1 MFTKQHSPLKEILK
15 NISDVILKSSKDS
28 LNLEKVNKGRL
39 QMVVVMMM
47 MAMMKMKEKK
57 A

>member
-1 MFTKQHSPLKEILK
+1 
-15 NISDVILKSSKDS
+15 VILNSSKDS

-47 MAMMKMKEKK
+47 AMMKMKEKK